1 MQAHEDR
8 SMSSSQ
14 VLSRIPWEDEDTPFD
29 TGKESKNEFAELFA
43 NTEVSDEV
51 KEGMIVS
58 GRVVRL
64 TPDSVIID
72 IGHKAEGEV
81 SKQEFMRHGTELG
94 VKVGDSVEVFIDSFE
109 DNDGEMVL
117 SYERALALRAWDRIS
132 DAHEKDEV
140 VEVLLFQ
147 ESRVV

>member
-72 IGHKAEGEV
+72 IGHKPREKFRSRSSCATA
-81 SKQEFMRHGTELG
+81 RN
-94 VKVGDSVEVFIDSFE
+94 SV
-109 DNDGEMVL
+109 
-117 SYERALALRAWDRIS
+117 
-132 DAHEKDEV
+132 
-140 VEVLLFQ
+140 
-147 ESRVV
+147 